1 MVIVAPAGERT
12 VKPNQPNR
20 WEVLAYMRKTKIICT
35 LGPASEREEVLRD
48 MMLSGMNVCRF
59 NFSHGTHEEHKK
71 KLDLVKRL
79 REELHL
85 PVAALLDTRGPEIRL
100 RDFEGGSVVLETGA
114 DFTLTTRELMGN
126 REIASV
132 TYQGLPGDVA
142 PGGRILIDDGLVELT
157 IREVTETDIRC
168 TVVNGG
174 KIGNHKGINVPG
186 VSLSMPY
193 LSDSDKADL
202 LFGIREGFDFVAAS
216 FVRTA
221 QDVLAIRS
229 FLGEN
234 GGRHIKIISKIENA
248 EGVRNLDEILAVSGG
263 IMVARGDLGVE
274 VDMQEIP
281 ILQKMM
287 IRKCYTAGKV
297 VITATQM
304 LESMSTHPRPTR
316 AEINDVANAIYDGT
330 SAIMLS
336 GETAAGQYPVEA
348 LRTMATIAERTEKDI
363 NYRSRFRQRESGAV
377 SSNITDAISHAT
389 CTTAMDIGAAA
400 IIPISKSGR
409 TARMVSKY
417 RCSIP
422 IIACTTDETTYR
434 QLAISWGVIPVM
446 CPEQQETDALFTA
459 AVQAA
464 LEQSHILADGDLVVL
479 TAGLPLG
486 VSGTTNLLKVQTV
499 GSTFLRGRGL
509 NGLAASGTVSVGRT
523 SPEVQA
529 NFSYGDILVCREAD
543 LSLLKQIFSASAVI
557 TEESTPE
564 SDHLLDSI
572 AGQLNVPIIVGVRDC
587 TRLLRTGETVE
598 LDAAKGIITP
608 LKV

>member
-1 MVIVAPAGERT
+1 
-12 VKPNQPNR
+12 
-20 WEVLAYMRKTKIICT
+20 
-35 LGPASEREEVLRD
+35 
-48 MMLSGMNVCRF
+48 
-59 NFSHGTHEEHKK
+59 
-71 KLDLVKRL
+71 
-79 REELHL
+79 
-85 PVAALLDTRGPEIRL
+85 
-100 RDFEGGSVVLETGA
+100 
-114 DFTLTTRELMGN
+114 
-126 REIASV
+126 
-132 TYQGLPGDVA
+132 
-142 PGGRILIDDGLVELT
+142 
-157 IREVTETDIRC
+157 
-168 TVVNGG
+168 
-174 KIGNHKGINVPG
+174 
-186 VSLSMPY
+186 
-193 LSDSDKADL
+193 
-202 LFGIREGFDFVAAS
+202 
-216 FVRTA
+216 
-221 QDVLAIRS
+221 
-229 FLGEN
+229 
-234 GGRHIKIISKIENA
+234 
-248 EGVRNLDEILAVSGG
+248 
-263 IMVARGDLGVE
+263 
-274 VDMQEIP
+274 MQEIP

-389 CTTAMDIGAAA
+389 CTTALDIGAAA

-417 RCSIP
+417 RCSTP
-422 IIACTTDETTYR
+422 ISACTTDQVTYR
-434 QLAISWGVIPVM
+434 QLAITWGVIPVM
-446 CPEQQETDALFTA
+446 CPEQQETDALFSA

-464 LEQSHILADGDLVVL
+464 LEQSHVLSDVDLVVL

-572 AGQLNVPIIVGVRDC
+572 ADQLNVPILVGVRDC

>member
-1 MVIVAPAGERT
+1 M
-12 VKPNQPNR
+12 
-20 WEVLAYMRKTKIICT
+20 
-35 LGPASEREEVLRD
+35 
-48 MMLSGMNVCRF
+48 
-59 NFSHGTHEEHKK
+59 
-71 KLDLVKRL
+71 
-79 REELHL
+79 
-85 PVAALLDTRGPEIRL
+85 
-100 RDFEGGSVVLETGA
+100 
-114 DFTLTTRELMGN
+114 
-126 REIASV
+126 
-132 TYQGLPGDVA
+132 
-142 PGGRILIDDGLVELT
+142 ELT
-157 IREVTETDIRC
+157 IRSVTDTDIAC

-174 KIGNHKGINVPG
+174 KISNHKGINVPG

-221 QDVLAIRS
+221 QDVLAIKG
-229 FLGEN
+229 FLNEN
-234 GGRHIKIISKIENA
+234 GGRQIKIIAKIENA

-304 LESMSTHPRPTR
+304 LESMGSHPRPTR
-316 AEINDVANAIYDGT
+316 AEVNDVANAIYDGT

-336 GETAAGQYPVEA
+336 GETAAGMYPLEA
-348 LRTMATIAERTEKDI
+348 LTTMSTIAERTEKDI
-363 NYRSRFRQRESGAV
+363 NYRGRFRQRDNGPA

-422 IIACTTDETTYR
+422 IIACTTDEVTYR

-446 CPEQQETDALFTA
+446 CPEQQETDALFTT

-464 LEQSHILADGDLVVL
+464 LEQSHILSDGDLVVL

-509 NGLAASGTVSVGRT
+509 NSLTASGPVSVGRT
-523 SPEVQA
+523 APEVQA
-529 NFSYGDILVCREAD
+529 NFNYGDILVCREAD
-543 LSLLKQIFSASAVI
+543 LSLMKQIFSASAVV

-572 AGQLNVPIIVGVRDC
+572 AGQLNIPILVGVRDC

-598 LDAAKGIITP
+598 LDAGKGIITP

>member
-1 MVIVAPAGERT
+1 
-12 VKPNQPNR
+12 
-20 WEVLAYMRKTKIICT
+20 MRKTKIICT
-35 LGPASEREEVLRD
+35 LGPASSDEVTLRK
-48 MMLSGMNVCRF
+48 MMLLGMNVCRF
-59 NFSHGTHEEHKK
+59 NFSHGTHQEHRA
-71 KLDLVKRL
+71 KLETVKRL
-79 REELHL
+79 REELRL
-85 PVAALLDTRGPEIRL
+85 PIATLLDTKGPEIRL
-100 RDFEGGSVVLETGA
+100 RDFEAGSVLLEAGA
-114 DFTLTTRELMGN
+114 SFTLTTREVMGDQSM
-126 REIASV
+126 ASI
-132 TYQGLPGDVA
+132 TYDGLPRDVA
-142 PGGRILIDDGLVELT
+142 PGSRILIDDGLVELRVET
-157 IREVTETDIRC
+157 VTDTDIAC

-174 KIGNHKGINVPG
+174 KISNHKGINVPG

-221 QDVLAIRS
+221 QDVLAIKG
-229 FLGEN
+229 FLNEN
-234 GGRHIKIISKIENA
+234 GGRQIKIIAKIENA

-304 LESMSTHPRPTR
+304 LESMGSHPRPTR
-316 AEINDVANAIYDGT
+316 AEVNDVANAIYDGT

-336 GETAAGQYPVEA
+336 GETAAGMYPLEA
-348 LRTMATIAERTEKDI
+348 LTTMSTIAERTEKDI
-363 NYRSRFRQRESGAV
+363 NYRGRFRQRDNGPA

-422 IIACTTDETTYR
+422 IIACTTDEVTYR

-446 CPEQQETDALFTA
+446 CPEQQETDALFTT

-464 LEQSHILADGDLVVL
+464 LEQSHILSDGDLVVL

-509 NGLAASGTVSVGRT
+509 NSLTASGPVSVGRT
-523 SPEVQA
+523 APEVQA
-529 NFSYGDILVCREAD
+529 NFNYGDILVCREAD
-543 LSLLKQIFSASAVI
+543 LSLMKQIFSASAVV

-572 AGQLNVPIIVGVRDC
+572 AGQLNIPILVGVRDC

-598 LDAAKGIITP
+598 LDAGKGIITP